1 LPPSVALLM
10 LPSTVWFKTY
20 VARDLRPMA
29 FWNKSSTARIN
40 AGAIIHGLRIE
51 EIAFGGAGV
60 ARSGGKVVFV
70 PFTIE
75 EEIVDVRVVESRR
88 SFDLG
93 RLEAVRKS
101 SEHRMVAP
109 CPFFQDCGGC
119 DYQHITYTHQLGV
132 KQNQIAQVLARIAKL
147 SGFEVKPVVPSP
159 KTFGFRNRIVVH
171 CDQDKIG
178 FFKKQSRTIV
188 DIPQCLIASDA
199 VNAKLRE
206 FRAGRPRPGT
216 HSTIRERDQI
226 TTFSQTNDGVAALL
240 MKFVRAQVK
249 GRVVLDV
256 YCGAGFFAHD
266 LADLVEKVVGIDWS
280 EPAIRQARRLAN
292 NNETYLCG
300 DAGELLDGILEK
312 EGPSTVILDP
322 SATGISEDVVVS
334 LTRRPP
340 PQLIYVSCNPATFAR
355 DIHRLSPA
363 FRLQAV
369 QPFDMFPQT
378 AEIEVV
384 GVLERI

>member
-1 LPPSVALLM
+1 M
-10 LPSTVWFKTY
+10 
-20 VARDLRPMA
+20 
-29 FWNKSSTARIN
+29 SSDRQDTTIR
-40 AGAIIHGLRIE
+40 GLRIE

-75 EEIVDVRVVESRR
+75 EEIVDVRVIESRR

-93 RLEAVRKS
+93 RLEALRKS
-101 SEHRMVAP
+101 SEHRIAAP
-109 CPFFQDCGGC
+109 CPFFQECGGC
-119 DYQHITYTHQLGV
+119 DYQHISYAHQLAI
-132 KQNQIAQVLARIAKL
+132 KRQQIAQTLARIAKL
-147 SGFEVKPVVPSP
+147 SGFEVMPVVPSP
-159 KTFGFRNRIVVH
+159 NTFGFRNRIAVH

-178 FFKKQSRTIV
+178 FFRKQSRIIV
-188 DIPQCLIASDA
+188 DIPHCLIASEA

-206 FRAGRPRPGT
+206 FRVSRPRPGT
-216 HSTIRERDQI
+216 HSTIRERDDI
-226 TTFSQTNDGVAALL
+226 TTFSQTNDGVATLL
-240 MKFVRAQVK
+240 LEFVRGQVN
-249 GRVVLDV
+249 GPIVLDA
-256 YCGAGFFAHD
+256 YCGAGFFAHH
-266 LADLVEKVVGIDWS
+266 LADSVEKVMGIDWS
-280 EPAIRQARRLAN
+280 ERATRRAQRSAYK
-292 NNETYLCG
+292 NETYLCG
-300 DAGELLDGILEK
+300 DIGELLDRILNENSF
-312 EGPSTVILDP
+312 STVILDP
-322 SATGISEDVVVS
+322 SGTGLSEAVVGS

-340 PQLIYVSCNPATFAR
+340 GKLIYVSCHPASFAR